1 MKWLKYSVL
10 VLSLL
15 LAAGMLCACSGN
27 SFEPGSDMLA
37 GRLPQEEQDI
47 IDSKIRIMATRDF
60 GQEIIF
66 DTELEPAGELS
77 AMAALKRVAEVETA
91 YGGGYVNT
99 INGIYSGFTGG
110 SKAEMDW
117 FIYVNGIQ
125 CNVGAL
131 DYTLH
136 PGDVEHWDFHD
147 WSFNQSIP
155 AIIGAYPE
163 PFLHGYQGNIRPT
176 LIVYSDSLREPA
188 QGLESSLI
196 RLGVNDVDTRNFN
209 EITDR
214 EKEYCHLILVDTM
227 DNKLISELNR
237 NWKRMG
243 FFTYTDNQHLAVF
256 NARGKTAAE
265 YSIGAGI
272 IQATQNPWNRNGLG
286 ACENVAWAVTGT
298 DKTGVIN
305 AIDALLNHHTEF
317 RYAFAAVTVNGEIIR
332 VPQ

>member
-1 MKWLKYSVL
+1 MKRLNQTAF
-10 VLSLL
+10 VLSVL
-15 LAAGMLCACSGN
+15 LAAVMLCACSGN

-37 GRLPQEEQDI
+37 SRLPQEEQDTI
-47 IDSKIRIMATRDF
+47 GSKIRIIATRDF

-66 DTELEPAGELS
+66 DRELEPAGELS
-77 AMAALKRVAEVETA
+77 AMAALKRVAEVETT
-91 YGGGYVNT
+91 YGGGYVNS

-110 SKAEMDW
+110 GNVEKDW

-125 CNVGAL
+125 SNVGAL
-131 DYTLH
+131 DYILH
-136 PGDVEHWDFHD
+136 PGDAEHWDFHD

-188 QGLESSLI
+188 QGLENSLI
-196 RLGVNDVDTRNFN
+196 RLGVTDVDTRNFS

-243 FFTYTDNQHLAVF
+243 FFTYTDNQHLAVL
-256 NARGKTAAE
+256 NARGEMAAE
-265 YSIGAGI
+265 YNTGAGV
-272 IQATQNPWNRNGLG
+272 IQATQNPWNPNGIG
-286 ACENVAWAVTGT
+286 ACENVVWVVTGT

-305 AIDALLNHHTEF
+305 AIDALLKHHTEL
-317 RYAFAAVTVNGEIIR
+317 RYAFAAITVNGEIIR